1 MVDSMCTL
9 SSLEVTRN
17 PFDSNQEERVN
28 CPGFSPSMF
37 RKQETP
43 ASQKKSRSFRWSI
56 DQISRLNPADIDEFP
71 CQEYSSTFERLV
83 LIN

>member
-1 MVDSMCTL
+1 MVDSMSTL

-17 PFDSNQEERVN
+17 PFDSNLEERLN

-43 ASQKKSRSFRWSI
+43 ASQKVSINLEFRG
-56 DQISRLNPADIDEFP
+56 
-71 CQEYSSTFERLV
+71 
-83 LIN
+83 INH